1 MFVFIV
7 SGLIEIATLWQS
19 CHEGARFGY
28 YYVNLSSET
37 IYFIRGKGESA
48 KKKKIVLEKSSYDF
62 ALIK

>member
-1 MFVFIV
+1 MFVFTV

-37 IYFIRGKGESA
+37 IYFIRGKGVSV
-48 KKKKIVLEKSSYDF
+48 KKKIVLEKSSYDF

>member
-1 MFVFIV
+1 MFVFV

-37 IYFIRGKGESA
+37 IYFIRGKGVSA
-48 KKKKIVLEKSSYDF
+48 KKKKKSSSKR
-62 ALIK
+62 AHMISLL